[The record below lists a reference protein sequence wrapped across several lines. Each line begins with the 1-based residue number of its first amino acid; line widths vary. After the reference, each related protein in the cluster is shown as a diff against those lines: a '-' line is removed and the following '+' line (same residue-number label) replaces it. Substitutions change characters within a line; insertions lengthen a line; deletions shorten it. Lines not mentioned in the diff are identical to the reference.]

1 MVNLS
6 LLPEVDMPVI
16 DRTAQR
22 HHELHGAHFDALASP
37 SLGSRETS
45 VWRLRLEP
53 GTPGVPH
60 RVTREEIFVV
70 LAGSATA
77 SLDGTAHPLAAG
89 STLVLP
95 AGVELSLETG
105 ADQLEAIVCLPV
117 GGQGVIG
124 DGEPFTPPW
133 AE

>member
-1 MVNLS
+1 
-6 LLPEVDMPVI
+6 MPVI

-53 GTPGVPH
+53 DTPGVAH

-105 ADQLEAIVCLPV
+105 AEQLEAIVCLPV

>member
-1 MVNLS
+1 
-6 LLPEVDMPVI
+6 MPVI

-22 HHELHGAHFDALASP
+22 HHELHGARFQALASP
-37 SLGSRETS
+37 SLGSQETS
-45 VWRLRLEP
+45 IWRLRLEP

-77 SLDGTAHPLAAG
+77 WLDGDPQPLATE

-105 ADQLEAIVCLPV
+105 AEALEAIVCLPV
-117 GGQGVIG
+117 GGQGIVG
-124 DGEPFTPPW
+124 NGEPFTPPW

>member
-1 MVNLS
+1 
-6 LLPEVDMPVI
+6 MPVI
-16 DRTAQR
+16 DHMAQR
-22 HHELHGAHFDALASP
+22 HHELQGARFQTLASP
-37 SLGSRETS
+37 SVGSEETS

-70 LAGSATA
+70 LDGSATA
-77 SLDGTAHPLAAG
+77 SLDGAPQPLTAG
-89 STLVLP
+89 STLILP

-105 ADQLEAIVCLPV
+105 ADSLEAIVCLPV

-133 AE
+133 AA

>member
-1 MVNLS
+1 
-6 LLPEVDMPVI
+6 MPVI
-16 DRTAQR
+16 DSSAQVQ
-22 HHELHGAHFDALASP
+22 HELHGARFQTLANP
-37 SLGSRETS
+37 SLGSQETS
-45 VWRLRLEP
+45 VWRVMLRP

-77 SLDGTAHPLAAG
+77 SLDGTAHALSAG

-95 AGVELSLETG
+95 AGVELSLSTG
-105 ADQLEAIVCLPV
+105 EDALEAIVCLPV
-117 GGQGVIG
+117 GGQGVVG

-133 AE
+133 AA

>member
-1 MVNLS
+1 
-6 LLPEVDMPVI
+6 MPVI
-16 DRTAQR
+16 DHSAQR
-22 HHELHGAHFDALASP
+22 HHQLHGARFQTLASP
-37 SLGSRETS
+37 SVGSEETS

-70 LAGSATA
+70 VEGSATA
-77 SLDGTAHPLAAG
+77 SLDGSPQPLTAG
-89 STLVLP
+89 STLILP

-105 ADQLEAIVCLPV
+105 ADSLEAIVCLPV

-133 AE
+133 AA

>member
-1 MVNLS
+1 MW
-6 LLPEVDMPVI
+6 
-16 DRTAQR
+16 A
-22 HHELHGAHFDALASP
+22 AASP
-37 SLGSRETS
+37 PRSRARS
-45 VWRLRLEP
+45 
-53 GTPGVPH
+53 
-60 RVTREEIFVV
+60 RVTREEILVV

-77 SLDGTAHPLAAG
+77 SLDGAAQPLAAG

-105 ADQLEAIVCLPV
+105 EAALEAIVCLPV

-133 AE
+133 AA

>member
-1 MVNLS
+1 
-6 LLPEVDMPVI
+6 MPVI
-16 DRTAQR
+16 EPPAQR
-22 HHELHGAHFDALASP
+22 QHELHGAQFRTLACP

-70 LAGSATA
+70 LQGCARVEWEGVSQLARAGDAILVPADVAFALSA
-77 SLDGTAHPLAAG
+77 DGTEAA
-89 STLVLP
+89 
-95 AGVELSLETG
+95 ELLC
-105 ADQLEAIVCLPV
+105 CLPV
-117 GGQGVIG
+117 GGQAQLG
-124 DGEPFTPPW
+124 DGQLFTPPW

>member
-1 MVNLS
+1 MVNPS

-16 DRTAQR
+16 HPTDQR
-22 HHELHGAHFDALASP
+22 RHELHGAQFDALASP

-53 GTPGVPH
+53 DTPGVPH

-77 SLDGTAHPLAAG
+77 ALDGTAHRLAAG

-105 ADQLEAIVCLPV
+105 AEQLEAIVCLPV

>member
-1 MVNLS
+1 
-6 LLPEVDMPVI
+6 MPVI
-16 DRTAQR
+16 DSSAQVQ
-22 HHELHGAHFDALASP
+22 HELHGARFQTLANP

-45 VWRLRLEP
+45 VWRLLLQP

-77 SLDGTAHPLAAG
+77 SLDGTPHTLAPG
-89 STLVLP
+89 SALVLP
-95 AGVELSLETG
+95 AGVELSLTTG
-105 ADQLEAIVCLPV
+105 DEALEAIVCLPV
-117 GGQGVIG
+117 GGQGVVG

-133 AE
+133 AA